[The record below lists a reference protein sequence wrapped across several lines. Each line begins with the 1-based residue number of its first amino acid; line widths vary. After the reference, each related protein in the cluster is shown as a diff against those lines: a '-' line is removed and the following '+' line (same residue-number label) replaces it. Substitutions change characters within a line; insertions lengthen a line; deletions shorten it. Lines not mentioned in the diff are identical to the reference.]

1 MRLNSEKMLIGSNPY
16 VKHGENYLLQPDF
29 DTAISFNAN
38 TIYKA
43 DKDIY
48 IDVCCQSAFN
58 YDFST
63 ITLEIS
69 KVSDLSSGVVN
80 LFKSTASGGIT
91 WAKGGALFFIP
102 KGYYYRS
109 NANNIRLVMNCLAVE
124 KKIPARYGN
133 ALVRKP
139 DYDTGVS
146 VAQNT
151 TNQATQDL
159 WLYSYGGTRE
169 IKVSQ
174 KSDMS
179 NAVKIAGGV
188 VSATVEPAVMVFI
201 SKGLYFT
208 TTGTENRKYNCMEG

>member
-1 MRLNSEKMLIGSNPY
+1 MRLNSEKMLMGSNPY

-69 KVSDLSSGVVN
+69 KVSDFSSGVVN

-109 NANNIRLVMNCLAVE
+109 NANNIRLVMNCLTVE
-124 KKIPARYGN
+124 KKIPARYRDV
-133 ALVRKP
+133 LVRKP
-139 DYDTGVS
+139 NYDTGVS

-151 TNQATQDL
+151 TNQATQEL
-159 WLYSYGGTRE
+159 WRD
-169 IKVSQ
+169 KR
-174 KSDMS
+174 
-179 NAVKIAGGV
+179 
-188 VSATVEPAVMVFI
+188 
-201 SKGLYFT
+201 SKGVKKIGYVKC
-208 TTGTENRKYNCMEG
+208 G

>member
-1 MRLNSEKMLIGSNPY
+1 MRLNSEKMLMGSNPY

-43 DKDIY
+43 DNIY

-69 KVSDLSSGVVN
+69 KVSDFSSGVVN

-109 NANNIRLVMNCLAVE
+109 NANNIRLVMNCLTVE
-124 KKIPARYGN
+124 KKIPARYRDV
-133 ALVRKP
+133 LVRKP
-139 DYDTGVS
+139 NYDTGVS

-169 IKVSQ
+169 VKVSK

-201 SKGLYFT
+201 SNGLYFT

>member
-1 MRLNSEKMLIGSNPY
+1 MRLNSEKMLMGGNLY

-80 LFKSTASGGIT
+80 
-91 WAKGGALFFIP
+91 
-102 KGYYYRS
+102 
-109 NANNIRLVMNCLAVE
+109 
-124 KKIPARYGN
+124 
-133 ALVRKP
+133 
-139 DYDTGVS
+139 
-146 VAQNT
+146 
-151 TNQATQDL
+151 
-159 WLYSYGGTRE
+159 
-169 IKVSQ
+169 
-174 KSDMS
+174 
-179 NAVKIAGGV
+179 
-188 VSATVEPAVMVFI
+188 
-201 SKGLYFT
+201 
-208 TTGTENRKYNCMEG
+208 